1 MAIMNLNKTKL
12 TGSSRN
18 VEYQIIIS
26 LQVRQT
32 ANSFIGNEYDV
43 SHNIVE
49 FIHITCC
56 FLNPHF

>member
-43 SHNIVE
+43 SRNIVE